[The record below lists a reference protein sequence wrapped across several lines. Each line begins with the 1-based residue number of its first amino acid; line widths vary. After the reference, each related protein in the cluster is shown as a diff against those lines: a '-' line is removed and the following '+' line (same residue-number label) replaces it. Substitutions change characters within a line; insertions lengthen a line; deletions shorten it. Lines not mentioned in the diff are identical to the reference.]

1 MSRVCS
7 VTGSKPSVGSKVSHS
22 NIKTKR
28 RYLPNMIK
36 KKVFNPATGKA
47 ETVKVSARGLKTLQK
62 RMKKA

>member
-7 VTGSKPSVGSKVSHS
+7 VTGSRPSVGSKVSHS

-36 KKVFNPATGKA
+36 KKVFNPATCKV
-47 ETVKVSARGLKTLQK
+47 ETMKLSAKGLKTIQK
-62 RMKKA
+62 QMRK

>member
-7 VTGSKPSVGSKVSHS
+7 VTGSRPSVGSKVSHS

-36 KKVFNPATGKA
+36 KKVFNPATGKV
-47 ETVKVSARGLKTLQK
+47 ETMKLSARGLKTIQK
-62 RMKKA
+62 GMKK